1 MRVLKKE
8 IVKTLP
14 HEKLI
19 YSVSICLI
27 NFHSLPLPHRATLR
41 RGFAFSSSIS
51 NKAPPLIKSRNVT
64 SLSWAHQQ
72 STAAVAPGS
81 AGGAHSIHVVYEPIQ
96 TDKDLVT
103 RPETNSS
110 DT

>member
-1 MRVLKKE
+1 MRVLKKK
-8 IVKTLP
+8 IVKTPP
-14 HEKLI
+14 HENLI

-27 NFHSLPLPHRATLR
+27 NFHSLPSTHRATLR

-72 STAAVAPGS
+72 SIAAAAAGS
-81 AGGAHSIHVVYEPIQ
+81 AGAHSIQVVYEPIQ
-96 TDKDLVT
+96 TDKDLVN